1 MSVIAQAALSTCVC
15 APAFLAASAAS
26 LSRPFARLTETAPSV
41 PFAAAAAATLAA
53 VAAAVQLSSLPAE
66 WFLILGPPYQI
77 GCAHLERVSESMER
91 RVADVGFPALDR
103 TDVASVQA
111 RGVRQALL
119 RQAVASSEHP
129 ECAPEGLVF
138 GRHGRHGLTVQEAKY
153 LRLRVIDRSPRAI
166 DRATCRNRTRDAE
179 LAS

>member
-66 WFLILGPPYQI
+66 WFLILGPPWI
-77 GCAHLERVSESMER
+77 GA
-91 RVADVGFPALDR
+91 
-103 TDVASVQA
+103 
-111 RGVRQALL
+111 
-119 RQAVASSEHP
+119 
-129 ECAPEGLVF
+129 APWIGGEMLSGP
-138 GRHGRHGLTVQEAKY
+138 
-153 LRLRVIDRSPRAI
+153 SPRQEGSFAAAVVTAYGAGVI
-166 DRATCRNRTRDAE
+166 ATCSCTHALCQT
-179 LAS
+179 LAVGAAATVAYLCARAGGRRSGNARV